1 MKVLYYIVLAVWYV
15 FSLLPLRVHYF
26 ISDLL
31 FWLLYG
37 VLSYRKKVIRR
48 NIKESFPEKTD
59 DERYRIERGFYHF
72 FCDYIVE
79 SVKLMTMT
87 PENLKRRMVFKGV
100 EQIDEAINSGQ
111 SCAVYLGHLCNWEW
125 ITSLPLWMKSDAQLG
140 QIYHPIENKDFDR
153 LFLRSR
159 QRMGAVCIPMQDT
172 LRRMV
177 EYRRAKQPIVIGFI
191 SDQKPHWVNIHH
203 WIDFLH
209 HDTPVL
215 TGTERIAK
223 KMNYA
228 VFFMDVRRVKRGY
241 YEAEVIPMTREP
253 QQLKDYELTD
263 MYFDLLEKSIKR
275 APEFWLWSHDR
286 WKRTRAEFNERFEVI
301 DGKVIAKDHPDNKPA
316 PPKKPWY
323 KF

>member
-1 MKVLYYIVLAVWYV
+1 M
-15 FSLLPLRVHYF
+15 
-26 ISDLL
+26 
-31 FWLLYG
+31 
-37 VLSYRKKVIRR
+37 
-48 NIKESFPEKTD
+48 
-59 DERYRIERGFYHF
+59 
-72 FCDYIVE
+72 
-79 SVKLMTMT
+79 
-87 PENLKRRMVFKGV
+87 
-100 EQIDEAINSGQ
+100 
-111 SCAVYLGHLCNWEW
+111 
-125 ITSLPLWMKSDAQLG
+125 
-140 QIYHPIENKDFDR
+140 
-153 LFLRSR
+153 
-159 QRMGAVCIPMQDT
+159 
-172 LRRMV
+172 
-177 EYRRAKQPIVIGFI
+177 
-191 SDQKPHWVNIHH
+191 NIHH

-241 YEAEVIPMTREP
+241 YEAEVIPMTSEP